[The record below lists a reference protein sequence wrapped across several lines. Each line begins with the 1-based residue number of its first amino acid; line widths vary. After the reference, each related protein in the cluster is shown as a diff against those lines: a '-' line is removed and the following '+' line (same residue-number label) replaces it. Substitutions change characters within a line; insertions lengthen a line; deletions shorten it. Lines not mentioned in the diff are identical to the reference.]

1 MYRIL
6 MLAILLAA
14 LPASTAL
21 AGPPLPEFEA
31 EYRAYYGS
39 MRGADT
45 RFSLERG
52 EDGDW
57 LWRSF
62 SEPAGMVSMFRNDEI
77 RERSRFRFEDD
88 GLVPLSYH
96 YRHEEGGD
104 LRRKREVHFDWD
116 TGRARFDD
124 DGDTGELEVAA
135 GTLERFLAQ
144 LALMHDL
151 SRDQRRDEYRVVHR
165 DEIIDQSVEYA
176 GEERKRVRA
185 GNFDTFRVHL
195 RDTDSDRKLTLWLAP
210 ELDYL
215 PVQLLRSEPDERDI
229 RMELESW
236 DGL

>member
-6 MLAILLAA
+6 ILAILLAA
-14 LPASTAL
+14 LPTSVAVAE
-21 AGPPLPEFEA
+21 PMPEFEA

-39 MRGADT
+39 MRGAST

-57 LWRSF
+57 FWRSF
-62 SEPAGMVSMFRNDEI
+62 SEPAGMVSMVRNDEI

-88 GLVPLSYH
+88 ELLPLSYH

-104 LRRKREVHFDWD
+104 LRRARQVRFDWD
-116 TGRARFDD
+116 EGKAHYDD
-124 DGDTGELEVAA
+124 DGDTGEIAVEA

-144 LALMHDL
+144 LALMHDMK
-151 SRDQRRDEYRVVHR
+151 RDQRRDDYLVFHR
-165 DEIIDQSVEYA
+165 DEVIRQAVDYA

-185 GNFDTFRVHL
+185 GRFDTHQIHL
-195 RDTDSDRKLTLWLAP
+195 KDADSDRKLTLWLAP

-215 PVQLLRSEPDERDI
+215 PVQLLQSEPGERDI
-229 RMELESW
+229 RMELEDW